1 MNGTWRV
8 RGMTEP
14 MYRQIAEDLRARIE
28 SGAIAQGAKLPTESD
43 LRVGYGAARNT
54 VREAV
59 KLLASRGLVE
69 TRPGLGTF
77 VTRHVEPF
85 VTTLAARESTLSGG
99 IGDDEEFLAG
109 IRAQGRTP
117 SASGPQVIV
126 QPAPD
131 DIAVRL
137 DVPPGTQVVGRRR
150 ERYIDG
156 RPWSLRTSYYPL
168 EFVARGAT
176 DLVRAEGLPGGATSY
191 LEQRLGLVQV
201 GYREHIL
208 VRPPTVDEAKFLGL
222 PDDGRASVVA
232 VVRTSYWSAGD
243 ELAPFRVRVTVLP
256 ADRVVLVINSGT
268 VPEDATVPDGTAPYG
283 TASDDRAAPAVA

>member
-1 MNGTWRV
+1 MS
-8 RGMTEP
+8 EP

-28 SGAIAQGAKLPTESD
+28 SGAIPPGAKLPTEGD

-59 KLLASRGLVE
+59 KLLASRGLVQ

-85 VTTLAARESTLSGG
+85 ITTLAAAPLPGARESAAGVSE
-99 IGDDEEFLAG
+99 DEGFTG

-126 QPAPD
+126 QPASD
-131 DIAVRL
+131 DIAMRL
-137 DVPPGTQVVGRRR
+137 GIRPGAQVVGRRR

-156 RPWSLRTSYYPL
+156 RPWSLRTSYYPF
-168 EFVARGAT
+168 EFVTRGAT
-176 DLVRAEGLPGGATSY
+176 ELVRAEALPGGASAF

-201 GYREHIL
+201 GYQEHIG
-208 VRPPTVDEAKFLGL
+208 VRPPMAGEAKFLEL
-222 PDDGRASVVA
+222 PDDGRSSVLT
-232 VVRTSYWSAGD
+232 VVRACYSAAGP

-256 ADRVVLVINSGT
+256 ADRVVLVINSGA
-268 VPEDATVPDGTAPYG
+268 VPGGTAPG
-283 TASDDRAAPAVA
+283 DLPAQAVA

>member
-1 MNGTWRV
+1 
-8 RGMTEP
+8 MTEP

-59 KLLASRGLVE
+59 RLLATRGLVE

-85 VTTLAARESTLSGG
+85 VTTLAAAPSTAARESALSGG
-99 IGDDEEFLAG
+99 IGEDEGFAG

-131 DIAVRL
+131 DIALRL
-137 DVPPGTQVVGRRR
+137 GVPPGTQVVGRRR
-150 ERYIDG
+150 ERCIDG
-156 RPWSLRTSYYPL
+156 RPWSLRTSYYPF
-168 EFVARGAT
+168 EFVAKGAT
-176 DLVRAEGLPGGATSY
+176 DLVRAEILPGGAGWY

-208 VRPPTVDEAKFLGL
+208 VRPPMVDEAKFLEL
-222 PDDGRASVVA
+222 PDDGRGSVLA
-232 VVRTSYWSAGD
+232 VMRTCYGPAEH
-243 ELAPFRVRVTVLP
+243 ELVPFRVRVTVLP
-256 ADRVVLVINSGT
+256 ADRVVLVINSG
-268 VPEDATVPDGTAPYG
+268 AVPDGAALDGAVPDG
-283 TASDDRAAPAVA
+283 ALPDDPAVPAVA

>member
-1 MNGTWRV
+1 
-8 RGMTEP
+8 MTEP
-14 MYRQIAEDLRARIE
+14 MYRQIAEDLKTRIE
-28 SGAIAQGAKLPTESD
+28 RGSIAQGAKLPTESD

-85 VTTLAARESTLSGG
+85 VTTLAAAPLSGEQDSMLSGG
-99 IGDDEEFLAG
+99 SGDDESFAG

-117 SASGPQVIV
+117 SASAPRVIV

-131 DIAVRL
+131 DIAARL
-137 DVPPGTQVVGRRR
+137 RVPAGTQVVGRRR
-150 ERYIDG
+150 ERFIDG
-156 RPWSLRTSYYPL
+156 KPWSLRTSYYPFEL
-168 EFVARGAT
+168 VANGAT
-176 DLVRAEGLPGGATSY
+176 DLVRAEILPGGAASY
-191 LEQRLGLVQV
+191 LEQSLRLVQV

-208 VRPPTVDEAKFLGL
+208 VRPPVIEEAKFLDL
-222 PDDGRASVVA
+222 PDDGRAPVLTVI
-232 VVRTSYWSAGD
+232 RTSYRSAGH

-256 ADRVVLVINSGT
+256 ADRVVLVINSGAVPDDT
-268 VPEDATVPDGTAPYG
+268 VPGDVAVPDNAVPEVQG
-283 TASDDRAAPAVA
+283 APAVA

>member
-1 MNGTWRV
+1 MSGIKPQPTAHVFGEGRRQV
-8 RGMTEP
+8 RESEGMTEP

-54 VREAV
+54 VRDAV

-85 VTTLAARESTLSGG
+85 VTTLAAAPLPAAHESMLKGG
-99 IGDDEEFLAG
+99 MGEDEGFAG

-117 SASGPQVIV
+117 SVSGPQVIV

-137 DVPPGTQVVGRRR
+137 RVPAGTQVVGRRR

-156 RPWSLRTSYYPL
+156 RPWSLRTSYYPF
-168 EFVARGAT
+168 EFVTRGAT
-176 DLVRAEGLPGGATSY
+176 DLVRAEGL
-191 LEQRLGLVQV
+191 
-201 GYREHIL
+201 
-208 VRPPTVDEAKFLGL
+208 
-222 PDDGRASVVA
+222 
-232 VVRTSYWSAGD
+232 RTSYRSVGH

-256 ADRVVLVINSGT
+256 AGRVVLVINSGA
-268 VPEDATVPDGTAPYG
+268 VPADHAV
-283 TASDDRAAPAVA
+283 PAVA

>member
-1 MNGTWRV
+1 
-8 RGMTEP
+8 MTEP
-14 MYRQIAEDLRARIE
+14 MYRHIAEDLRAQIE

-85 VTTLAARESTLSGG
+85 VTTLAAAALSREQDATHGG
-99 IGDDEEFLAG
+99 GSADDESFAG

-117 SASGPQVIV
+117 SASAPRVIV

-131 DIAVRL
+131 DIAARL
-137 DVPPGTQVVGRRR
+137 GVPAGTQVVGRRR

-168 EFVARGAT
+168 EFVAKGAT
-176 DLVRAEGLPGGATSY
+176 DLVRAEVLPGGAASY
-191 LEQRLGLVQV
+191 LEQSLRLVQV
-201 GYREHIL
+201 GYREHLL
-208 VRPPTVDEAKFLGL
+208 VRPPGIEEAKFLEL
-222 PDDGRASVVA
+222 PDDGRGSVLT
-232 VVRTSYWSAGD
+232 VVRTSYRSAGH

-256 ADRVVLVINSGT
+256 ADRVVLVINSGAVPDDT
-268 VPEDATVPDGTAPYG
+268 VSGDIAVLDNAVPEVQG
-283 TASDDRAAPAVA
+283 APAVA